1 MSKSHFS
8 VDFSMAIAI
17 SPETAQKKI
26 EEVNSK
32 EKEDQWIQVRKT
44 RKPVQGFKKKGKSAI
59 GDFVAGT
66 ASISQAVDHNPFV
79 VLNSSE
85 TILE

>member
-1 MSKSHFS
+1 MRNSRLS

-32 EKEDQWIQVRKT
+32 EKEDQWIQVQK
-44 RKPVQGFKKKGKSAI
+44 
-59 GDFVAGT
+59 
-66 ASISQAVDHNPFV
+66 
-79 VLNSSE
+79 
-85 TILE
+85 